1 MTILIT
7 ILHDRHME
15 NKKMNAEVL
24 KERIE
29 AMKQSKMPILVRMA
43 EFTERMMKK
52 GGKNYE

>member
-1 MTILIT
+1 
-7 ILHDRHME
+7 ME

-43 EFTERMMKK
+43 EFTERLMKM
-52 GGKNYE
+52 GGKSNE